1 MIGYYYDDDEFDD
14 KPTLR
19 QRWYEQDLAR
29 HPDCRDPDHPG
40 CEICSVNEDEEG
52 EDDDA

>member
-1 MIGYYYDDDEFDD
+1 MFDYDDYDDER
-14 KPTLR
+14 PSLR

-40 CEICSVNEDEEG
+40 CEACYVSEEEG
-52 EDDDA
+52 EEE